1 MKITKVRLK
10 IRPEMRQR
18 YEDTF
23 MKLRELV
30 RAKEPGCTFFELCR
44 DAESD
49 HVYHVFEAYADDAA
63 VEAHVTAPW
72 YKETARVFVECL
84 QGDHMPE
91 IEARQLEGRA
101 MYQVV
106 QGMGFERHETVLVGR

>member
-18 YEDTF
+18 YEETF
-23 MKLRELV
+23 MRLRERVL
-30 RAKEPGCTFFELCR
+30 AEEPGCTLFELCR
-44 DAESD
+44 DPDSD
-49 HVYHVFEAYADDAA
+49 DIYHVFEAYADDAA
-63 VEAHVTAPW
+63 VEAHVTTPY
-72 YKETARVFVECL
+72 YKETARVFVACL

-91 IEARQLEGRA
+91 IEARNLEGRA

-106 QGMGFERHETVLVGR
+106 KGMGFERHETLAATN

>member
-18 YEDTF
+18 YVDTF
-23 MKLRELV
+23 MRLRDLV
-30 RAKEPGCTFFELCR
+30 HAHEPDCTLFELCR
-44 DAESD
+44 DPESD
-49 HVYHVFEAYADDAA
+49 DTYHVFEAYADEAA
-63 VEAHVTAPW
+63 VEAHVSTP
-72 YKETARVFVECL
+72 YYNETARIFVECL

-91 IEARQLEGRA
+91 IEAQNLEGRA

-106 QGMGFERHETVLVGR
+106 KGMGFERHETLAANT

>member
-18 YEDTF
+18 YEETF
-23 MKLRELV
+23 LRLRELV
-30 RAKEPGCTFFELCR
+30 LAEEPGCSLFELCR
-44 DAESD
+44 DADSAD
-49 HVYHVFEAYADDAA
+49 TYHVFEAYIDDDA
-63 VEAHVTAPW
+63 VDAHVSTPY
-72 YKETARVFVECL
+72 YKDTARVFVECL

-91 IEARQLEGRA
+91 IEAQNLEGRA

-106 QGMGFERHETVLVGR
+106 KGMGFERHETLPEAN

>member
-10 IRPEMRQR
+10 VRPEMRDR

-23 MKLRELV
+23 RRLRELV
-30 RAKEPGCTFFELCR
+30 MANEEGCGLFELCR
-44 DAESD
+44 DPDSAD
-49 HVYHVFEAYADDAA
+49 TYHVFEAYADDAA
-63 VEAHVTAPW
+63 VEAHVSTSY
-72 YKETARVFVECL
+72 YKDTARVFVECL

-91 IEARQLEGRA
+91 IEARKLEGRT

-106 QGMGFERHETVLVGR
+106 QGLGFERFETL

>member
-1 MKITKVRLK
+1 MKITTVRLK

-18 YEDTF
+18 YEETF
-23 MKLRELV
+23 LRLRDRVHAE
-30 RAKEPGCTFFELCR
+30 EPGCTLFELSR
-44 DAESD
+44 DPESD
-49 HVYHVFEAYADDAA
+49 DTYIVFEAYADDAA
-63 VEAHVTAPW
+63 VEAHVSTPW

-91 IEARQLEGRA
+91 IEARGLEGRA

-106 QGMGFERHETVLVGR
+106 KGMGFERHETIQAH